1 MSEENNKKKNPFS
14 IYWIYAAIGLAIIGF
29 QLYMSAS
36 STATITNQTFFQL
49 AEKGYISHVFIV
61 NNVRADFKLTKE
73 GKDFV
78 QNSYSWEESTRHLI
92 ESFLQHDWHSFYS

>member
-14 IYWIYAAIGLAIIGF
+14 IYWIYAAVGLAIIGF

-78 QNSYSWEESTRHLI
+78 QNSKEGEFAKMGKAFQNQGSLKN
-92 ESFLQHDWHSFYS
+92 